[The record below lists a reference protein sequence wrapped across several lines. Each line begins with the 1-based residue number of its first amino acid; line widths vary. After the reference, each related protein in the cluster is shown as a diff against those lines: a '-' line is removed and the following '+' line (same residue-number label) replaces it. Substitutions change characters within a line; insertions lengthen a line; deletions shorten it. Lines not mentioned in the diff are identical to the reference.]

1 MPKLTLDGKE
11 IEFKEGQT
19 IIQVAMEHGVEIP
32 HFCWHPELSV
42 SGNCR
47 MCLVE
52 VEQIPKLAISCA
64 TMAAD
69 GMVVQT
75 NSEKTVEARKA
86 VLEFILINHPLDC
99 PICDEAGECQLQDYA
114 YAYSVGESRMVEEKN
129 HKPKRV
135 KLGPHVTYDAERCIS
150 CSRCIR
156 FSREIA
162 QEPQLTF
169 VQRGDRVMI
178 ATFPG
183 ESFDNPYSM
192 NAIDICPVGALTSTD
207 FRFKSRVWEMSK
219 TESVCTG
226 CSRGCN
232 IEIWVRDNKIQRLT
246 PRFNNDVNSYWMCDN
261 GRLNTFKF
269 VNSDTRVDG
278 AQIKKDGNFEKVEW
292 EEAFRF
298 TSENLKKYKADE
310 IAFIGSA
317 FATVEDNYVFAKL
330 AKNLGVKNISY
341 FNYVVPG
348 SGDNILITE
357 DKAPNSLG
365 AELVGIKTPADGFSI
380 ENIFEEIKNKK
391 IKAVYILEQSPEF
404 ESDLLDAL
412 SNAEFV
418 AVHAFNFGKL
428 TDFADVV
435 FPAATYAEKNGTF
448 VNFQG
453 RAQRIKP
460 AVATAES
467 DRSLDG
473 LSQSRW
479 DKFGTEFDRWNQG
492 KRYDAKSS
500 WKILTMLSTHLG
512 EKFNF
517 KMAEEVFE
525 ELASKNEYFK
535 GLNYD
540 ELGGGGVKLKN
551 LKFSE
556 EAV

>member
-11 IEFKEGQT
+11 VEFKEGQT
-19 IIQVAMEHGVEIP
+19 LIQVARENGIDIP

-47 MCLVE
+47 MCLVD
-52 VEQIPKLAISCA
+52 VEQIPKLVISCSTIA
-64 TMAAD
+64 TE
-69 GMVVQT
+69 GMVVET
-75 NSEKTVEARKA
+75 NSEKAVDARKA

-99 PICDEAGECQLQDYA
+99 PICDEAGECQLQEYA
-114 YAYSVGESRMVEEKN
+114 YAYSVGESRMTELKN

-135 KLGPHVTYDAERCIS
+135 ELGPNVIYDAERCIS

-169 VQRGDRVMI
+169 VQRGDRVMV

-183 ESFDNPYSM
+183 DSFDNPYSM
-192 NAIDICPVGALTSTD
+192 NAIDICPVGALTSAD

-219 TESVCTG
+219 TESICTG

-232 IEIWVRDNKIQRLT
+232 IEVWVRDNQIQRLK

-269 VNSDTRVDG
+269 VNADNRVDG
-278 AQIKKDGNFEKVEW
+278 AHIKNGEEFEKVDW
-292 EEAFRF
+292 EKALEF
-298 TSENLKKYKADE
+298 TAENLKKYKPEE

-317 FATVEDNYVFAKL
+317 FATVEDNFVFNKMAK
-330 AKNLGVKNISY
+330 ALGVKNIAY
-341 FNYVVPG
+341 FDYVVSG

-357 DKAPNSLG
+357 DKAPNALG
-365 AELVGIKTPADGFSI
+365 AELVGIKNSNGEI
-380 ENIFEEIKNKK
+380 ERIFDDVKNKK
-391 IKAVYILEQSPEF
+391 IKAVYILEQSHDF
-404 ESDLLDAL
+404 DNGLLEAL
-412 SNAEFV
+412 ADAEFV
-418 AVHAFNFGKL
+418 AVHATNFGKL
-428 TDFADVV
+428 TENANVV

-453 RAQRIKP
+453 RVQRIKP
-460 AVATAES
+460 AVATAEL

-500 WKILTMLSTHLG
+500 WKILTMLSAYVG
-512 EKFNF
+512 EKLRYN
-517 KMAEEVFE
+517 MAEDVFE
-525 ELASKNEYFK
+525 ELASKNEHFK
-535 GLNYD
+535 NIDYD
-540 ELGGGGVKLKN
+540 EIGDAGILLKN
-551 LKFSE
+551 LNVE
-556 EAV
+556 ETV

>member
-11 IEFKEGQT
+11 VEFKEGQT
-19 IIQVAMEHGVEIP
+19 LIQVARENGIDIP

-47 MCLVE
+47 MCLVD
-52 VEQIPKLAISCA
+52 VEQIPKLVISCSTIA
-64 TMAAD
+64 TE
-69 GMVVQT
+69 GMVVET
-75 NSEKTVEARKA
+75 NSEKAVDARKA

-99 PICDEAGECQLQDYA
+99 PICDEAGECQLQEYA
-114 YAYSVGESRMVEEKN
+114 YAYSVGESRMTELKN

-135 KLGPHVTYDAERCIS
+135 ELGPNVIYDAERCIS

-169 VQRGDRVMI
+169 VQRGDRVMV

-183 ESFDNPYSM
+183 DSFDNPYSM
-192 NAIDICPVGALTSTD
+192 NAIDICPVGALTSAD

-219 TESVCTG
+219 TESICTG

-232 IEIWVRDNKIQRLT
+232 IEVWVRDNQIQRLK

-269 VNSDTRVDG
+269 VNADNRVDG
-278 AQIKKDGNFEKVEW
+278 AHIKNGEGFEKVDW
-292 EEAFRF
+292 EKALEF
-298 TSENLKKYKADE
+298 TAENLKKYKPEE

-317 FATVEDNYVFAKL
+317 FATVEDNFVFNKMAK
-330 AKNLGVKNISY
+330 ALGVKNIAY
-341 FNYVVPG
+341 FDYVVSG

-357 DKAPNSLG
+357 DKAPNALG
-365 AELVGIKTPADGFSI
+365 AELVGIKNSNGEI
-380 ENIFEEIKNKK
+380 ERIFDDVKNKK
-391 IKAVYILEQSPEF
+391 IKAVYILEQSHDF
-404 ESDLLDAL
+404 DNGLLEAL
-412 SNAEFV
+412 ADAEFV
-418 AVHAFNFGKL
+418 AVHATNFGKL
-428 TDFADVV
+428 TENANVV

-453 RAQRIKP
+453 RVQRIKP
-460 AVATAES
+460 AVATAEL

-500 WKILTMLSTHLG
+500 WKILTMLSAYVG
-512 EKFNF
+512 EKLRYN
-517 KMAEEVFE
+517 MAEDVFE
-525 ELASKNEYFK
+525 ELASKNEHFK
-535 GLNYD
+535 NIDYD
-540 ELGGGGVKLKN
+540 EIGDAGILLKN
-551 LKFSE
+551 LNVE
-556 EAV
+556 ETV